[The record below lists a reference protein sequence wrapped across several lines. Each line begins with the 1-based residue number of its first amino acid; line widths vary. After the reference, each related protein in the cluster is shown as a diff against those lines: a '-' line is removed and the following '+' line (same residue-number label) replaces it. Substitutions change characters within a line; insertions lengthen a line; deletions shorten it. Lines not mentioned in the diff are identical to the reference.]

1 MSRGMDHDSF
11 ARLAGLI
18 CRAIG
23 ERRRLSFSYKGSR
36 RLADP
41 YILGTDA
48 DGTLLL
54 SAVQVAGGSGSG
66 FRSFV
71 VTEIAALAVSEEHFF
86 GNHPD
91 YNPRDR
97 LFVRVLC
104 QV

>member
-1 MSRGMDHDSF
+1 MDPD
-11 ARLAGLI
+11 RLAQAAELI
-18 CRAIG
+18 CRSIAA
-23 ERRRLSFSYKGSR
+23 RRRLSFAYKGSER
-36 RLADP
+36 RADP

-54 SAVQVAGGSGSG
+54 SAVQVAGGSGRG

-71 VTEIAALAVSEEHFF
+71 VTEIAGLAVTAERFF

-97 LFVRVLC
+97 LFARVLC

>member
-1 MSRGMDHDSF
+1 MDPD
-11 ARLAGLI
+11 RLTQAVELI
-18 CRAIG
+18 CRSIAT
-23 ERRRLSFSYKGSR
+23 RRRLSFVYKGSE

-48 DGTLLL
+48 DGALLL
-54 SAVQVAGGSGSG
+54 SAVQVAGGSGRG

-71 VTEIAALAVSEEHFF
+71 VTEIAALAVTEQAFF

-97 LFVRVLC
+97 LFARVLC
-104 QV
+104 QI

>member
-1 MSRGMDHDSF
+1 MDPD
-11 ARLAGLI
+11 RLAPAAELI
-18 CRAIG
+18 CRAIA
-23 ERRRLSFSYKGSR
+23 ERRRLSFAYKAGR

-41 YILGTDA
+41 YILGFDA
-48 DGTLLL
+48 DGMLLL
-54 SAVQVAGGSGSG
+54 SAVQLAGGSGRG

-71 VTEIAALAVSEEHFF
+71 VTEIAELAATGERFF

-97 LFVRVLC
+97 LFARVLC